1 MNKSIIELLAD
12 NAANQ
17 DDLALLFRVVAERIR
32 SRLSPDDARIVA
44 VWFERMANGEDP
56 SSVLAPKRAGRPKG
70 STNKRGLMPDGSVP
84 DDIDVAW
91 IVRQNRDQGVKAG
104 VVYAKVGRALG
115 IPSGTVRNIY
125 RRNKDKLG

>member
-44 VWFERMANGEDP
+44 VWFERMANGE
-56 SSVLAPKRAGRPKG
+56 
-70 STNKRGLMPDGSVP
+70 
-84 DDIDVAW
+84 W
-91 IVRQNRDQGVKAG
+91 
-104 VVYAKVGRALG
+104 
-115 IPSGTVRNIY
+115 
-125 RRNKDKLG
+125 RRS